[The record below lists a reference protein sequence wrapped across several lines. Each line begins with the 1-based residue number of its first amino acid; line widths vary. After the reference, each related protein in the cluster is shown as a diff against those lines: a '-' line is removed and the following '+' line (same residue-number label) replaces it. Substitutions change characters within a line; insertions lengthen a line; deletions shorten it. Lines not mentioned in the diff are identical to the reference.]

1 MKRLLTL
8 TFMAILFTWNMEA
21 QVFDHLAVGAGT
33 GLDATNIEI
42 AAPIGNHVQLRLGYG
57 TALGLGYTLRGDNG
71 VWVKVHP
78 DVEGS
83 PEIRVPMKF
92 SLARNDARL
101 LANIYIS
108 DKSDFHFTVGAYLGS
123 GSIFRAVVKDLPQEY
138 TTEGVDLGGHI
149 VKAVDNRIAMEIRAY
164 GLGSGNFAVFPYAG
178 IGFGRPVDRNRQVS
192 FSVDLGAAYNGKP
205 SLLARSSGQDGN
217 PVFVDVSRNNVWDL
231 EKITDKY
238 SPFIYCLPVLNFHIY
253 FNLF

>member
-8 TFMAILFTWNMEA
+8 TFMACLFTWNMDA
-21 QVFDHLAVGAGT
+21 QVFDHLAIGAGT
-33 GLDATNIEI
+33 GLDATSIEI
-42 AAPIGNHVQLRLGYG
+42 AAPVGKHVQLRLGYG
-57 TALGLGYTLRGDNG
+57 TSLGLGYTLRGDKG

-78 DVEGS
+78 DVDGS

-108 DKSDFHFTVGAYLGS
+108 EKRDFHITVGAYLGS
-123 GSIFRAVVKDLPQEY
+123 GSFFKAVVKDLPEEY
-138 TTEGVDLGGHI
+138 TTRGVDLGGQI
-149 VKAVDNRIAMEIRAY
+149 VKAVDNKIAMEMRAY
-164 GLGSGNFAVFPYAG
+164 GLGSQYFAVLPYAG
-178 IGFGRPVDRNRQVS
+178 IGFGRPVDSNRQVS

-205 SLLARSSGQDGN
+205 SLLARSTGQDGK
-217 PVFVDVSRNNVWDL
+217 PVYVDVSRNNVMDL

-253 FNLF
+253 VNLF